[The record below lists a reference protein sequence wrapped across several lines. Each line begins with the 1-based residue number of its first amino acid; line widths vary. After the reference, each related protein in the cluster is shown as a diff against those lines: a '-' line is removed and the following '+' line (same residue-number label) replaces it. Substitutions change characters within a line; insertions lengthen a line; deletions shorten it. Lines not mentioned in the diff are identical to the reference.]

1 MNKFLINNYALVF
14 KEKVNEDV
22 YLDFSLTKLRY
33 QALYQVK
40 LNF

>member
-33 QALYQVK
+33 QALLSSK
-40 LNF
+40 T